1 MPVDCYYCKKIYNQ
15 NNIFI
20 NESISMNKYVFL
32 VFVTVIAV
40 TALILWYG
48 SMPEVNVIT
57 PEASMLAIP
66 TPTGYTGI
74 PTGGVRLP
82 APVRAPAP
90 TKNQGT
96 VTFAITDKA
105 ESLDSFQNIL
115 VQLSGVSVHKENGG
129 WVAMKNTP
137 PLFDLLKLY
146 KSEQALAF
154 LAELNLDQGTYDQ
167 FRFDIGSMVLV
178 TKDGV
183 YHEARVPSKEIKLNT
198 KLVVENGNKSS
209 LTVDIISDKSIH
221 MTGKGAYIFTP
232 VMKIE
237 TRSKLEQTQVLVTGM
252 VTLIGGKTD
261 MSVTTGM
268 DESGETK
275 RDFMFDANTE
285 FEIIGNVI
293 RVIPQ
298 EESQVTIKVMPQQA
312 IDLAIQ
318 SGNLTSVI
326 SLRTM
331 QRNGKFV
338 WQIRGVKSDGSIVT
352 VNLYVITGAVTGT
365 E

>member
-1 MPVDCYYCKKIYNQ
+1 
-15 NNIFI
+15 
-20 NESISMNKYVFL
+20 MNKYVFL

-48 SMPEVNVIT
+48 SMPEVNVAV
-57 PEASMLAIP
+57 PEASMSAIP
-66 TPTGYTGI
+66 TPTGYAGV
-74 PTGGVRLP
+74 PAGGVRLP
-82 APVRAPAP
+82 APVRASAPA
-90 TKNQGT
+90 KNQGT

-115 VQLSGVSVHKENGG
+115 VQLNSVSVHKENGG

-146 KSEQALAF
+146 HSEQSLAF
-154 LAELNLDQGTYDQ
+154 LAELNLDEGTYDQ
-167 FRFDIGSMVLV
+167 FRFNIGSMVLV

-183 YHEARVPSKEIKLNT
+183 YHEAKVPSKEVKLNVD
-198 KLVVENGNKSS
+198 LIVERGNKSA
-209 LTVDIISDKSIH
+209 LTIDIMSDKSIH
-221 MTGKGAYIFTP
+221 VTGSGIYIFTP

-237 TRSKLEQTQVLVTGM
+237 TRSKLEQTQVLPTGM
-252 VTLIGGKTD
+252 VTLISGKTD
-261 MSVTTGM
+261 MSVVTGM
-268 DESGETK
+268 DENGDTK

-285 FEIIGNVI
+285 FEIIGNAI
-293 RVIPQ
+293 RVIPK
-298 EESQVTIKVMPQQA
+298 EESAATIKIMPQQA

-326 SLRTM
+326 SLRTTK
-331 QRNGKFV
+331 RNNKFV
-338 WQIRGVKSDGSIVT
+338 WQIRGVKSDGSIGT
-352 VNLYVITGAVTGT
+352 VYLDVITGAVTGT